1 MSIGQ
6 IDLRFMIS
14 WKVRAPL
21 AVSRSVYGFILILL
35 AGISPFQ
42 VRAIAQTVST
52 PSQQPSNVVG
62 PTWISLTKSQQ
73 VALSPLSKT
82 WDSLSEGQKR
92 KWLAIAKTYSEL
104 GMPDQEKMHSRM
116 VEWAALSPKDREL
129 ARLNFAQ
136 SKAVDK
142 TNRAADWEAYQAL
155 SPEERQKFAADTKVK
170 PVGAA
175 VAAKPVAPEKLASV
189 PVTRHTPEQER
200 ASVTS
205 QHPLNRSTLLPQ
217 LSTNTTDANAVP
229 AVKP

>member
-1 MSIGQ
+1 
-6 IDLRFMIS
+6 MIFR
-14 WKVRAPL
+14 KVLVSLAANRSAFGFLLVVL
-21 AVSRSVYGFILILL
+21 AVL
-35 AGISPFQ
+35 SPFQ
-42 VRAIAQTVST
+42 GRAIAQSVST
-52 PSQQPSNVVG
+52 PNLPSADVVG

-73 VALSPLSKT
+73 AALSPLSKT

-92 KWLAIAKTYSEL
+92 KWLAIAKTYPDL
-104 GMPDQEKMHSRM
+104 GQPEQEKMHGRM

-142 TNRAADWEAYQAL
+142 TNRTADWEAYQAL
-155 SPEERQKFAADTKVK
+155 SPEERQKFAAGTKVK

-175 VAAKPVAPEKLASV
+175 VAAKPVSPEKLASV
-189 PVTRHTPEQER
+189 PITRHTPEQER

-205 QHPLNRSTLLPQ
+205 QQPLNRTTLLPR
-217 LSTNTTDANAVP
+217 LPTNTTDTSAVP

>member
-1 MSIGQ
+1 
-6 IDLRFMIS
+6 MIFR
-14 WKVRAPL
+14 KVLAPL
-21 AVSRSVYGFILILL
+21 VFSHSAHGFILILL
-35 AGISPFQ
+35 AGLSPFQ
-42 VRAIAQTVST
+42 VRAIAQTVSI
-52 PSQQPSNVVG
+52 PSPQSAIVVG
-62 PTWISLTKSQQ
+62 PTWISLMRSQQ
-73 VALSPLSKT
+73 LALSPLSMT
-82 WDSLSEGQKR
+82 WDTLSEGQKR

-104 GMPDQEKMHSRM
+104 GLPEQEKLHSRM

-155 SPEERQKFAADTKVK
+155 SPEERQKFAAGTKVK

-175 VAAKPVAPEKLASV
+175 VPAKPVAPEKLASV

-200 ASVTS
+200 ASVVS

-217 LSTNTTDANAVP
+217 PSTNTTDAKAVP
-229 AVKP
+229 GVKP